1 MINNE
6 EKYFSYLKGKMN
18 PNERNE
24 FENELNKSENL
35 SKEFSDYKKL
45 NCLIDETKNIQLSK
59 DYSESIVTDF
69 RNQLELKSIKKPYF
83 KFKYVFASVLI
94 IIAGYTLF
102 SVLNK
107 ENPQEIKSLLT
118 EFSDDEIDLLSSN
131 YDLSLNLEKHIDD
144 AAVKRIDS
152 IYTNNISESVVESI
166 DNKNLE
172 TYFSLSDISNA
183 TEYLSENDLDLI
195 YDQIINKEIL

>member
-1 MINNE
+1 
-6 EKYFSYLKGKMN
+6 MN

-172 TYFSLSDISNA
+172 NYVSLSDISNA